1 MPRARAGSDARP
13 EHDCAE
19 DCGGDDSR
27 GDDVRDSVAPVEVE
41 GRGAGAEPD
50 PVTDAEPERRDEVS
64 DRLGNDQSNAC
75 DLAAPIILPRFVL
88 HATEIE
94 WADVARNGAGNLR
107 PRPPV
112 EKCAL

>member
-27 GDDVRDSVAPVEVE
+27 GDDVRDSIAPVEVE
-41 GRGAGAEPD
+41 GREAGAEHD
-50 PVTDAEPERRDEVS
+50 RVTDAEPERRDDVS

-75 DLAAPIILPRFVL
+75 DLAAPISLPRFVL

-94 WADVARNGAGNLR
+94 WADVARNGADNLR